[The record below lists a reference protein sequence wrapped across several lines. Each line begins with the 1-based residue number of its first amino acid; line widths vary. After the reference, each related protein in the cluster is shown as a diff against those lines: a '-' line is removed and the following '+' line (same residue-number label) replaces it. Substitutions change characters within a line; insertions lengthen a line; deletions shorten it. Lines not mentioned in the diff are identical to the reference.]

1 MSLSRFYVFILKSYI
16 YFVSTILALFH
27 IPFLEKER
35 MASKLS
41 LDCGNSP
48 GAELSLQLPET
59 PRIHEKA
66 PGFTQ
71 VGCDLGG
78 EESLGAGSALLQG

>member
-1 MSLSRFYVFILKSYI
+1 MSLSRFYVFILKFYI
-16 YFVSTILALFH
+16 YVVSTILALSH

-35 MASKLS
+35 MASKLF

-59 PRIHEKA
+59 PQNSWKGS
-66 PGFTQ
+66 GFHPSW
-71 VGCDLGG
+71 L
-78 EESLGAGSALLQG
+78 

>member
-1 MSLSRFYVFILKSYI
+1 MSLSRFYVFILRSYI

-59 PRIHEKA
+59 PQNSWKGSGGRRA
-66 PGFTQ
+66 WVQ
-71 VGCDLGG
+71 VQHFCKVSG
-78 EESLGAGSALLQG
+78 